1 MTQTWPKHH
10 PNITHSNEIY
20 HTDGCRFCWP
30 HGPAIFP
37 WKWSLTRGL
46 IWSVKESRK
55 QQIQRRRQESPGH
68 EIHWWWLF
76 WSCLNLLG
84 SKTTFGK
91 LESSLLFCP
100 YIYNSKD
107 ESRIVKVNR
116 VKHDMMV
123 LWRDF
128 LCGLWL
134 KAPLHR
140 GAKSRL
146 KRTNAS
152 SLAGEPGD
160 WVRSCRYRWG

>member
-1 MTQTWPKHH
+1 MWQEHWTWIGRVWRTAIVLPIWSTSFTPPELKKAYKRLFNIHSTQIILVHLPRFTGLPTLPTLPHD
-10 PNITHSNEIY
+10 PNMTHSNEIY

-84 SKTTFGK
+84 SKMTFGK

-100 YIYNSKD
+100 YIY
-107 ESRIVKVNR
+107 IAVKMNQ
-116 VKHDMMV
+116 
-123 LWRDF
+123 
-128 LCGLWL
+128 
-134 KAPLHR
+134 
-140 GAKSRL
+140 
-146 KRTNAS
+146 
-152 SLAGEPGD
+152 
-160 WVRSCRYRWG
+160 